1 MAKFINLNRPTI
13 TTHTGETVSVDDDSV
28 LCTDNV
34 YTNENVQRILA
45 KNNICPDVHQA
56 DWIIQ
61 QLPLYYTEHDVL
73 RIDALI

>member
-1 MAKFINLNRPTI
+1 MATFINLNRPTI
-13 TTHTGETVSVDDDSV
+13 TTHAGETVSVDDDSV

-45 KNNICPDVHQA
+45 KNNICPDINHA
-56 DWIIQ
+56 DWIIS

>member
-1 MAKFINLNRPTI
+1 MAKLIKLTRPTI
-13 TTHTGETVSVDDDSV
+13 TTHTGEVLSVDDDSV
-28 LCTDNV
+28 LCTNNIH
-34 YTNENVQRILA
+34 TQENVLRIMSN
-45 KNNICPDVHQA
+45 NNICPDVHQA

>member
-28 LCTDNV
+28 LCTDNI
-34 YTNENVQRILA
+34 YTHENVLRIMSN
-45 KNNICPDVHQA
+45 NNICPDVHQA

-61 QLPLYYTEHDVL
+61 QLPLYYTEADVL
-73 RIDALI
+73 RIDASI

>member
-1 MAKFINLNRPTI
+1 MAKFIKLNRPTI
-13 TTHTGETVSVDDDSV
+13 TTHTGVVLSVNDDSV

-45 KNNICPDVHQA
+45 KNNICPDVNQA
-56 DWIIQ
+56 DWIIS
-61 QLPLYYTEHDVL
+61 QLPLYYTEQDVL